1 MFKLISYT
9 KLRRKKER
17 LIMDQNNDWYE
28 RYSTGTS
35 NGSGARGGNRG
46 HRGIRVSTLVICML
60 VAVLLGGLLGG
71 VYTRQYVGEQIAA
84 LQTAQAQTAQA
95 NENATTDS
103 SAETESASDALTNAS
118 TNSFSTATYS
128 KAQIIELCA
137 PAVVG
142 IDTYYTATSS
152 YGFFYGNGND
162 GSSEEVQYGSGSGII
177 LTSDGYIVTC
187 KHVVDGVDTIKVI
200 LNDDTEYDATLVG
213 TDSRS
218 DLAVL
223 KIDATGL
230 TCATLGD
237 SDMLTVGEDVIAIG
251 NPLGELRG
259 TATSGIV
266 SALSREVT
274 VENVA
279 MSLIQTDAA
288 ISPGNSGGGL
298 FNSSGSLI
306 GIVNAK
312 ASSEDAEGLGFAIP
326 VSSVKTIISNLIDHG
341 YVLGR
346 AYLGVYTQDVTLS
359 SGMNDWGNGLFGGYF
374 GSTGTNCV
382 QIAQV
387 VSGSAAEQ
395 AGLQVGDL
403 ILAVDDTEI
412 SSNTALSAAISEY
425 NAGDT
430 ATLTIQRDGQ
440 QQTVTVTFGEYSPE
454 E

>member
-1 MFKLISYT
+1 
-9 KLRRKKER
+9 
-17 LIMDQNNDWYE
+17 
-28 RYSTGTS
+28 
-35 NGSGARGGNRG
+35 
-46 HRGIRVSTLVICML
+46 ML

-71 VYTRQYVGEQIAA
+71 LYTRQYVGEQIAA
-84 LQTAQAQTAQA
+84 LQEQQAQTALA
-95 NENATTDS
+95 SSSSTSDSTDS
-103 SAETESASDALTNAS
+103 TTQDSASDALTSTS
-118 TNSFSTATYS
+118 TNSFSTSTYT
-128 KAQIIELCA
+128 KAQIIEMCA
-137 PAVVG
+137 PSVVG
-142 IDTYYTATSS
+142 IDTYVSASS
-152 YGFFYGNGND
+152 TYGFFYGNDN
-162 GSSEEVQYGSGSGII
+162 SSTSEEVQYGSGSGII

-187 KHVVDGVDTIKVI
+187 KHVVEDVDTIKVI
-200 LNDDTEYDATLVG
+200 LNDDTEYEATLVG

-230 TCATLGD
+230 TPATLGD

-274 VENVA
+274 VENVT

-312 ASSEDAEGLGFAIP
+312 ASSDDAEGLGFAIP

-359 SGMNDWGNGLFGGYF
+359 SGMNDWGGGLFGNYYSSG
-374 GSTGTNCV
+374 GTSCV
-382 QIAQV
+382 QIAQI
-387 VSGSAAEQ
+387 VSGSAAET

-440 QQTVTVTFGEYSPE
+440 QQTVTVTFGEYTPE
-454 E
+454 S

>member
-1 MFKLISYT
+1 
-9 KLRRKKER
+9 
-17 LIMDQNNDWYE
+17 MDQNNDWYE
-28 RYSTGTS
+28 RYSSVRTD
-35 NGSGARGGNRG
+35 GSASRTPRRVRN
-46 HRGIRVSTLVICML
+46 GIRGSTLVICML
-60 VAVLLGGLLGG
+60 VAILLGGLLGG
-71 VYTRQYVGEQIAA
+71 LYTRQYVGEQIAS
-84 LQTAQAQTAQA
+84 LQAQTALASATENESGDSDTQ
-95 NENATTDS
+95 ENA
-103 SAETESASDALTNAS
+103 SDTLTNAS
-118 TNSFSTATYS
+118 ANSFSTSTYS
-128 KAQIIELCA
+128 KTQIIEMCA
-137 PAVVG
+137 PSVVG
-142 IDTYYTATSS
+142 IDTYVSASS
-152 YGFFYGNGND
+152 TYGFFYGNND
-162 GSSEEVQYGSGSGII
+162 ESSETEVQYGSGSGII

-187 KHVVDGVDTIKVI
+187 RHVVEGTNTIKVI

-230 TCATLGD
+230 TPATLGD

-259 TATSGIV
+259 TATSGMV

-274 VENVA
+274 VEDVT

-312 ASSEDAEGLGFAIP
+312 ASSDNAEGLGFAIP

-359 SGMNDWGNGLFGGYF
+359 SGMNEWGGGLFGSYF
-374 GSTGTNCV
+374 GSSGTSCV
-382 QIAQV
+382 QIAQI
-387 VSGSAAEQ
+387 VSGSAAES

-412 SSNTALSAAISEY
+412 SSNTALSAAISGY

-430 ATLTIQRDGQ
+430 ATLTIQRDGE
-440 QQTVTVTFGEYSPE
+440 QQTVAVTFGEYTPQ
-454 E
+454 

>member
-1 MFKLISYT
+1 
-9 KLRRKKER
+9 
-17 LIMDQNNDWYE
+17 MDQNNDWYE
-28 RYSTGTS
+28 RYSS
-35 NGSGARGGNRG
+35 YPPSDNGAHTQKRRESRGVR
-46 HRGIRVSTLVICML
+46 ISTLIVFMM

-71 VYTRQYVGEQIAA
+71 LYTRQYVGEQIAA
-84 LQTAQAQTAQA
+84 LTAQQAQTAKSA
-95 NENATTDS
+95 LSDTTTS
-103 SAETESASDALTNAS
+103 SSGELTTAS
-118 TNSFSTATYS
+118 TSGFASTFS
-128 KAQIIELCA
+128 KAQIIELTA
-137 PAVVG
+137 PSVVG
-142 IDTYYTATSS
+142 IDTYYTASN
-152 YGFFYGNGND
+152 YGFSFGNGNNANGAD
-162 GSSEEVQYGSGSGII
+162 GNSQQVQVGSGSGII

-187 KHVVDGVDTIKVI
+187 KHVVDSAETIKII

-213 TDSRS
+213 SDSRS

-230 TCATLGD
+230 TPATLGD

-259 TATSGIV
+259 TATSGII

-274 VENVA
+274 VEDTT

-298 FNSSGSLI
+298 FNASGSLV

-312 ASSEDAEGLGFAIP
+312 ASSADAEGLGFAIP

-359 SGMNDWGNGLFGGYF
+359 SGMNDWGNSLFGSYF
-374 GSTGTNCV
+374 GSGSSCV
-382 QIAQV
+382 QIAQI
-387 VSGSAAEQ
+387 VSGSAAEA
-395 AGLQVGDL
+395 AGLKVGDL
-403 ILAVDDTEI
+403 ILKVGDVDI
-412 SSNTALSAAISEY
+412 SSNATLSSVISGY

-430 ATLTIQRDGQ
+430 AMLTIQRDGTE
-440 QQTVTVTFGEYSPE
+440 QTVTVTFGEYKPADQ
-454 E
+454 

>member
-1 MFKLISYT
+1 
-9 KLRRKKER
+9 
-17 LIMDQNNDWYE
+17 MDQNNDWYE
-28 RYSTGTS
+28 RYSS
-35 NGSGARGGNRG
+35 NSNPGSGSSHAGKQHK
-46 HRGIRVSTLVICML
+46 HRGVRVSTLIIFML
-60 VAVLLGGLLGG
+60 VAAMLGG
-71 VYTRQYVGEQIAA
+71 VLGGIYTRQYVGEQIAV
-84 LQTAQAQTAQA
+84 LQSEQAQAALAAGTGDAA
-95 NENATTDS
+95 ADESDS
-103 SAETESASDALTNAS
+103 SALTTASA
-118 TNSFSTATYS
+118 NSFSTTTYS

-152 YGFFYGNGND
+152 YGYFYGNN
-162 GSSEEVQYGSGSGII
+162 GSASEEVQYGSGSGII

-200 LNDDTEYDATLVG
+200 LNDDTEYEATLVG

-223 KIDATGL
+223 KIDAVGL
-230 TCATLGD
+230 TPATLGD
-237 SDMLTVGEDVIAIG
+237 SNMLTVGEDVIAIG

-274 VENVA
+274 VENVT

-312 ASSEDAEGLGFAIP
+312 AGSNNAEGLGFAIP
-326 VSSVKTIISNLIDHG
+326 VSSVNTIISNLIDHG

-359 SGMNDWGNGLFGGYF
+359 SGRNDWTGGLFDGYL
-374 GSTGTNCV
+374 GSGGTNCV

-387 VSGSAAEQ
+387 VSGSAAEA
-395 AGLQVGDL
+395 AGLQIGDL

-412 SSNTALSAAISEY
+412 SSNATLSAAISGY

-440 QQTVTVTFGEYSPE
+440 QQTVAVTFGEYMPDD
-454 E
+454 

>member
-1 MFKLISYT
+1 
-9 KLRRKKER
+9 
-17 LIMDQNNDWYE
+17 MDQNNDWYE
-28 RYSTGTS
+28 RYSGYNPNNSGTHAS
-35 NGSGARGGNRG
+35 KQRE
-46 HRGIRVSTLVICML
+46 HRGVRVSTLVIFMMI
-60 VAVLLGGLLGG
+60 AALLGGVLGG

-84 LQTAQAQTAQA
+84 LQSEQAQVAAASQSTGTDDASA
-95 NENATTDS
+95 AATDESDS
-103 SAETESASDALTNAS
+103 SALTNTS

-128 KAQIIELCA
+128 KTQIIELCA

-142 IDTYYTATSS
+142 IDTYYTASS
-152 YGFFYGNGND
+152 AYGFYYGNNGD
-162 GSSEEVQYGSGSGII
+162 TTTDEVQYGSGSGII

-230 TCATLGD
+230 TPATLGD

-274 VENVA
+274 VENVT

-312 ASSEDAEGLGFAIP
+312 ASSDDAEGLGFAIP

-359 SGMNDWGNGLFGGYF
+359 SGMNDWGNGLFGSYF
-374 GSTGTNCV
+374 GSSGTSCV
-382 QIAQV
+382 QIAQI
-387 VSGSAAEQ
+387 VSGSAAEA

-412 SSNTALSAAISEY
+412 SSNSTLSTAISEY

-440 QQTVTVTFGEYSPE
+440 QQTVTVTFGEYTPE
-454 E
+454 D

>member
-1 MFKLISYT
+1 
-9 KLRRKKER
+9 
-17 LIMDQNNDWYE
+17 MDQNNDWYE
-28 RYSTGTS
+28 RYSS
-35 NGSGARGGNRG
+35 YRPDEPGSRPSRRE
-46 HRGIRVSTLVICML
+46 HRGIRGSTLVICML

-71 VYTRQYVGEQIAA
+71 LYTRQYVGEQIAE
-84 LQTAQAQTAQA
+84 LQEQQTQTALASTQA
-95 NENATTDS
+95 ATDSSSTDS
-103 SAETESASDALTNAS
+103 SAQENASDELTNAS
-118 TNSFSTATYS
+118 TNSFATSSYT
-128 KAQIIELCA
+128 KAQIIEMCA
-137 PAVVG
+137 PSVVG
-142 IDTYYTATSS
+142 IDTYVSASS
-152 YGFFYGNGND
+152 TYGFFYGNNND
-162 GSSEEVQYGSGSGII
+162 SSSNGEVQYGSGSGII

-187 KHVVDGVDTIKVI
+187 KHVVEDVDTIKVI

-230 TCATLGD
+230 TPATLGD

-312 ASSEDAEGLGFAIP
+312 ASSDDAEGLGFAIP

-359 SGMNDWGNGLFGGYF
+359 SGMNDWSGGLFGNYF
-374 GSTGTNCV
+374 SSGGTSCV
-382 QIAQV
+382 QIAQI
-387 VSGSAAEQ
+387 VSGSAAET

-430 ATLTIQRDGQ
+430 ATLTIQRDGK
-440 QQTVTVTFGEYSPE
+440 QQTVTVTFGEYTPE
-454 E
+454 G

>member
-1 MFKLISYT
+1 
-9 KLRRKKER
+9 
-17 LIMDQNNDWYE
+17 MDQNNDWYE
-28 RYSTGTS
+28 RYSS
-35 NGSGARGGNRG
+35 NRPSEAAAHTVRRE
-46 HRGIRVSTLVICML
+46 HRGIRGSTLVICML

-71 VYTRQYVGEQIAA
+71 LYTRQYVGEQIAA
-84 LQTAQAQTAQA
+84 LQEQQAQTALA
-95 NENATTDS
+95 SSSSTSDSTDS
-103 SAETESASDALTNAS
+103 TTQESASDALTSTS
-118 TNSFSTATYS
+118 TNSFSTSTYT
-128 KAQIIELCA
+128 KAQIIEMCA
-137 PAVVG
+137 PSVVG
-142 IDTYYTATSS
+142 IDTYVSASS
-152 YGFFYGNGND
+152 TYGFFYGNDN
-162 GSSEEVQYGSGSGII
+162 SSTSEEVQYGSGSGII

-187 KHVVDGVDTIKVI
+187 KHVVEDVDTIKVI
-200 LNDDTEYDATLVG
+200 LNDDTEYEATLVG

-230 TCATLGD
+230 TPATLGD

-274 VENVA
+274 VENVT

-312 ASSEDAEGLGFAIP
+312 ASSDDAEGLGFAIP

-359 SGMNDWGNGLFGGYF
+359 SGMNDWGGGLFGNYYSSG
-374 GSTGTNCV
+374 GTSCV
-382 QIAQV
+382 QIAQI
-387 VSGSAAEQ
+387 VSGSAEET

-440 QQTVTVTFGEYSPE
+440 QQTVTVTFGEYTPE
-454 E
+454 S